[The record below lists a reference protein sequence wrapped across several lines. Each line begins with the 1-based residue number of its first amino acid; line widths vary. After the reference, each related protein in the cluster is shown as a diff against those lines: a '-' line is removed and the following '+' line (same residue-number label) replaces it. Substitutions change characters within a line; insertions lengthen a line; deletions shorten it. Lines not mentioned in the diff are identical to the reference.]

1 MANNG
6 ADVLLYV
13 DETAV
18 AKQTGLSRSTST
30 PTIDVSHKLSELDEF
45 IPGRGS
51 GTMTLNALWVPTHS
65 AYLAL
70 RAAQLNKELISI
82 RVVYDGDAW
91 EDASALITQFDE
103 DWPDNAA
110 STMTINLQI
119 NGSWSTTGGNGE
131 GEGES

>member
-13 DETAV
+13 GANAV

-51 GTMTLNALWVPTHS
+51 GTMTLNALWVPTHA
-65 AYLAL
+65 AYLEL
-70 RAAQLNKELISI
+70 RAAQLGKDLITI
-82 RVVYDGDAW
+82 RVVYDGDGW
-91 EDASALITQFDE
+91 EEASALITQFDE

-110 STMTINLQI
+110 STMTINLQV
-119 NGSWSTTGGNGE
+119 NGSWTNVGGG
-131 GEGES
+131 S